1 MFNKQLIA
9 QLSNEIQERI
19 SLQMETGKMERMQK
33 YAKED
38 KTIDTTGLLAFS
50 LAEAKLFATLY
61 TTDFLMTLAEYE
73 EMDEKLEGGTLE
85 MPEIEKG
92 NYVPLQKEADW
103 ELMTPKRAQEKKA
116 AAEAIKKEEEE
127 KLNSHQ
133 LHI

>member
-1 MFNKQLIA
+1 
-9 QLSNEIQERI
+9 
-19 SLQMETGKMERMQK
+19 
-33 YAKED
+33 
-38 KTIDTTGLLAFS
+38 
-50 LAEAKLFATLY
+50 
-61 TTDFLMTLAEYE
+61 
-73 EMDEKLEGGTLE
+73 MDEKLEGGTLE

-103 ELMTPKRAQEKKA
+103 ELMTPKMAQEKKA